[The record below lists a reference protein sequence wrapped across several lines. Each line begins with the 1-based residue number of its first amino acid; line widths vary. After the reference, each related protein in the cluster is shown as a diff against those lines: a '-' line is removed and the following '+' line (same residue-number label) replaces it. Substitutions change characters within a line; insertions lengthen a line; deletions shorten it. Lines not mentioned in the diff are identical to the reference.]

1 MKENLSARS
10 LAVLAALFALLL
22 ACSPIQQTALQGPVR
37 LVVLPDDGTE
47 VILSLLRRA
56 DSSIDVMV
64 YLLSSREIAEEL
76 AAAQQRGVRVRVLLE
91 ENPVGGGESNRISRE
106 SLSAAGVAVRWTD
119 PSFRF
124 THAKVILI
132 DGVQAAIMT
141 LNLTASSFRNNR
153 EFAVLVEDSSLVLSL
168 VQLFQSDW
176 DRVPSPEIDL
186 PLVIS
191 PVNSRSTLLDLIQT
205 AHHSLEVYVLS
216 LEDDPIAT
224 ALAAAAKRGVRVRL
238 VTNPPSGQDPYADE
252 RALLRAE
259 GGIVGFLHH
268 PNVHAKT
275 VIADGQRAFVGSQ
288 NLTATSLDRNR
299 EVGILIDDPAA
310 IRRLQQVFE
319 ADWSQTTLELPAAFL
334 LAPAA

>member
-1 MKENLSARS
+1 
-10 LAVLAALFALLL
+10 
-22 ACSPIQQTALQGPVR
+22 
-37 LVVLPDDGTE
+37 
-47 VILSLLRRA
+47 
-56 DSSIDVMV
+56 MV

-91 ENPVGGGESNRISRE
+91 ENPVGGGENNRMARE

-141 LNLTASSFRNNR
+141 MNLTASSFRNNR

-275 VIADGQRAFVGSQ
+275 VIADGQRAICGQPKSHSHVPGPKPRGG
-288 NLTATSLDRNR
+288 N
-299 EVGILIDDPAA
+299 PH
-310 IRRLQQVFE
+310 
-319 ADWSQTTLELPAAFL
+319 
-334 LAPAA
+334 